1 MIVMINDDCDEYNDA
16 NYDDHDDDD
25 DGDDDGDCD
34 YNDKDVY
41 YIICY

>member
-16 NYDDHDDDD
+16 DYNDHDDDD
-25 DGDDDGDCD
+25 DGNDVDCD
-34 YNDKDVY
+34 YNDNDVY